1 MIKMQE
7 EQNQIGTKQTK
18 VELQLIP
25 DEANVELSARKIIFS
40 ITCDGSKLTKADSG
54 LVEEFQ
60 EEVWVTI
67 KTTKADAGI
76 VPNIDLSVHERCTT
90 KMTKA
95 DSGIA

>member
-1 MIKMQE
+1 MQE
-7 EQNQIGTKQTK
+7 DQNQIRTTQTK
-18 VELQLIP
+18 VELQIIP
-25 DEANVELSARKIIFS
+25 NEANVELSNGKIILS
-40 ITCDGSKLTKADSG
+40 LTCDGSKLTKADSG
-54 LVEEFQ
+54 LVEELQ
-60 EEVWVTI
+60 EEVWVTV